1 MRIVR
6 YIDEAREEFLHEV
19 ECFTAVSPRLGRR
32 FDEAVQKAEALAAEF
47 SDAGFPYKFGTRRV
61 FPGKFKFSIVY
72 VVRDDELVV
81 LAVAPFRRKP
91 GYWRSR
97 LGAAHSG

>member
-1 MRIVR
+1 VRTVR
-6 YIDEAREEFLHEV
+6 YIEEAREEFLHEIDY
-19 ECFTAVSPRLGRR
+19 FTRVSPSLARR
-32 FDEAVQKAEALAAEF
+32 FDQAVQRAEALAAEF
-47 SDAGFPYKFGTRRV
+47 ADAGFPYKFGTRRV

-72 VVRDDELVV
+72 LAREDEVVI

-97 LGAAHSG
+97 R

>member
-1 MRIVR
+1 MRTVR
-6 YIDEAREEFLHEV
+6 YIEEAREEFLREI
-19 ECFTAVSPRLGRR
+19 EYFTTVSPRLGRR

-47 SDAGFPYKFGTRRV
+47 ADAGFPYKFGTRRV

-72 VVRDDELVV
+72 VVCEDEVVV

-97 LGAAHSG
+97 ISAA

>member
-1 MRIVR
+1 MRAVR

-19 ECFTAVSPRLGRR
+19 AYFSTVSPRIGKR
-32 FDEAVQKAEALAAEF
+32 FDEAMQKAEALAAEF

-72 VVRDDELVV
+72 VVREDEVV
-81 LAVAPFRRKP
+81 ILAVAPFRRKP
-91 GYWRSR
+91 GYWQSR
-97 LGAAHSG
+97 ISAA

>member
-1 MRIVR
+1 VRSVR
-6 YIDEAREEFLHEV
+6 YVEEAREELLHEV
-19 ECFTAVSPRLGRR
+19 EYFTTVSPRLGRR

-47 SDAGFPYKFGTRRV
+47 AEAGLLYKFGTRRV

-72 VVRDDELVV
+72 VVREDEVVV

-97 LGAAHSG
+97 ASAA